1 MRSRGG
7 PLPEAFV
14 VKPRDEI
21 PMLGMEFAVVTT
33 NEKREAI
40 IAFLATVRVDARNSV
55 SSHKQDRCHEY

>member
-14 VKPRDEI
+14 VEPLDEI
-21 PMLGMEFAVVTT
+21 PVLGMEFAVVTT

-40 IAFLATVRVDARNSV
+40 IAFQPQSA
-55 SSHKQDRCHEY
+55 